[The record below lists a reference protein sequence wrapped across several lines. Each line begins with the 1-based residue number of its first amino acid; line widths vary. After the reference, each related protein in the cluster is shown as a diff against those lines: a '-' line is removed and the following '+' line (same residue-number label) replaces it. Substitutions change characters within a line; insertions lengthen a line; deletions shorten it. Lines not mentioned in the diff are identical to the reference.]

1 MCGITGVFNYR
12 EKLPV
17 DKSLLERMNRAIRHR
32 GPDDDGSYFMDAAGV
47 ALGHRRL
54 SIIDLDAGGQPMAN
68 EDGKLWIVYN
78 GEIYNFGELRRELE
92 SHGHIFRT
100 NCDTETIVHGWEQWG
115 VDGLPRLNGMFA
127 FALWD
132 ETQRRLVLAR
142 DPFGIKPIYYWDDG
156 STLLFGSE
164 IKAILEHPKVKR
176 AVDIEGLDQFLT
188 LTFVPS
194 ERTAFEGIKKL
205 PPGFILECDE
215 RGVRTRRFYKVI
227 PSMITGRSEADLVH
241 ELREL
246 IEAAVR
252 RQMISDVPVGAM
264 LSGGVDST
272 TISTLMTAITGEPI
286 DTFTVG
292 FSGDFDENELEFAR
306 ATSKQIGSRHHDL
319 EISAAEYDEFLPRS
333 IWSLEEPVATASTLA
348 FFKVCELAREHV
360 KVVLTGQ
367 GADEPFAGYPRHLA
381 ERYGGLYRTIPRPM
395 RDGLIAPLVRALPRN
410 EQLKRAV
417 RSHTIGSAGARLAEV
432 YTIFDAGLK
441 ARLYPGGPMGEAPT
455 NGCASI
461 DLWQADV
468 AGLDSFT
475 QMLYIDARFSLSD
488 NLLLYSDKMAM
499 AVSLEARVPFL
510 DLDLMKFVE
519 SLPPGLKVKGRTQ
532 KYLLKKAVS
541 KWIPDEVI
549 RRRKIGFS
557 TPIDRWFRSELGS
570 TIRDR
575 LLDPS
580 SACAEYFNVAELERM
595 LEDHRR
601 GRQDYKRALFSLLTF
616 ELWHGQFIE
625 PSSLEAVV

>member
-32 GPDDDGSYFMDAAGV
+32 GPDDDGSYFMDEAGV

-54 SIIDLDAGGQPMAN
+54 SIIDLDSGQQPMTN

-78 GEIYNFGELRRELE
+78 GEIYNFGELRKELE
-92 SHGHIFRT
+92 SHGHVFRT
-100 NCDTETIVHGWEQWG
+100 DCDTETILHGWEQWG
-115 VDGLPRLNGMFA
+115 LDGLPRFNGMFA

-132 ETQRRLVLAR
+132 ETERRLVLAR

-194 ERTAFEGIKKL
+194 ERTAFKGIKKL
-205 PPGFILECDE
+205 RPGFVLECDE
-215 RGVRTRRFYKVI
+215 RGVRARRFYEVI
-227 PSMITGRSEADLVH
+227 PSMITGRSEADLID
-241 ELREL
+241 ELRDR

-272 TISTLMTAITGEPI
+272 TIAALMTEITGEPI

-306 ATSKQIGSRHHDL
+306 ITSRRIGSRHHDL

-381 ERYGGLYRTIPRPM
+381 ERYGGLYRTIPRPV

-417 RSHTIGSAGARLAEV
+417 RSHTISSAAERLLEV
-432 YTIFDAGLK
+432 YTIFDSGLK
-441 ARLYPGGPMGEAPT
+441 ARLYPGGRMSEAPA

-468 AGLDSFT
+468 AELDSFT
-475 QMLYIDARFSLSD
+475 QMLYIDSRFSLSD

-519 SLPPGLKVKGRTQ
+519 SLPPGLKVKGKTQ

-541 KWIPDEVI
+541 KWIPDDVI
-549 RRRKIGFS
+549 RRRKVGFS
-557 TPIDRWFRSELGS
+557 TPIDRWFRSELGA

-575 LLDPS
+575 LLDPG
-580 SACAEYFNVAELERM
+580 SACAEYFNLAELERM
-595 LEDHRR
+595 LEDHRC

-616 ELWHGQFIE
+616 ELWHGQFIK
-625 PSSLEAVV
+625 PSRLEAVV